1 MRTTMPR
8 GPSRTRRIA
17 AAALVAFGL
26 CGFGFGV
33 AGPSIATFSYH
44 EAMADEASL
53 IKDLGGADDFRI
65 RVTAALALGK
75 SKSRGA
81 RTPLEKALKDKH
93 SAVRAAAAA
102 GLVALGDVGAIAPLK
117 TARGSESDSDVKT
130 ALDNAI
136 RSLEAKKNA
145 KFLVQLGK
153 MQNKTDLSTSNVNTA
168 FRKAARDRIST
179 ISGVELVSDS
189 VDLAME
195 AQSRGLPAMIL
206 DGNLTK
212 LQKTTAGADVGY
224 AAHVDFAVRKIPDQS
239 LKATI
244 GGDAKA
250 LATATSVGESELQL
264 LQVDAV
270 TAATQSALKGA
281 PTAIEAAA
289 K

>member
-1 MRTTMPR
+1 M
-8 GPSRTRRIA
+8 A
-17 AAALVAFGL
+17 
-26 CGFGFGV
+26 GFVG
-33 AGPSIATFSYH
+33 GPSISTLHYA
-44 EAMADEASL
+44 EARADEASL

-75 SKSRGA
+75 TKSRTA
-81 RTPLEKALKDKH
+81 RPALEKALKDKH
-93 SAVRAAAAA
+93 AAVRTAAAA
-102 GLVALGDVGAIAPLK
+102 GLTALGDTSAISALK

-130 ALDNAI
+130 ALDAAI
-136 RSLEAKKNA
+136 KALEAKKNA

-153 MQNKTDLSTSNVNTA
+153 LQNKTDLSSNSVNTA
-168 FRKAARDRIST
+168 FRKAARERISS
-179 ISGVELVSDS
+179 ISGVELLADSDDIAAES
-189 VDLAME
+189 
-195 AQSRGLPAMIL
+195 QSRGLPAMIL

-212 LQKTTAGADVGY
+212 LQKTTSGSDVGY

-239 LKATI
+239 LKATV

-250 LATATSVGESELQL
+250 LASASSVGENELQI

-281 PTAIEAAA
+281 PSAIEAAA